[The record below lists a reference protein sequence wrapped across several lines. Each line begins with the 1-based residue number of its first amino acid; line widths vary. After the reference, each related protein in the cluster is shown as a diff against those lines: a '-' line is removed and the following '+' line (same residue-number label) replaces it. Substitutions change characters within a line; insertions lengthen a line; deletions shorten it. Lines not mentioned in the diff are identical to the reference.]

1 MKTVSVIGGGTG
13 SFHILSGLRDCY
25 VRVQSIVS
33 MMDSGGDS
41 GKLRDAFGVLPPGDL
56 RRCVVALSEESELL
70 RDLFAF
76 RFDEPPLQGR
86 NFGNLFIL
94 ALTKALGSEKQAVG
108 AITKILKIKGKVMPV
123 TWDHVHL
130 CAELA
135 NGDILRG
142 EASIDGRGDA
152 SLPDGVGEALAPI
165 QRAFLEPEATANPYA
180 LEAIARSDVIV
191 YAPGDVFTSTVPN
204 LLVKGVSTAIRE
216 SRAPLIYIVNLMTK
230 HGETDGWSA
239 SRHVQ
244 EIAQYGG
251 GKVPDAVLIHEGDE
265 PRRRLDK
272 YEAERASRVVVDVD
286 QLRDLGVTTVRFA
299 NIMSTSSFVRHDP
312 VRTAQALMQ
321 LFDELA
327 GSQSLIAAGATR
339 QSKSRSR

>member
-13 SFHILSGLRDCY
+13 SFHVLSGLRDCDVY
-25 VRVQSIVS
+25 VQSIVS

-41 GKLRDAFGVLPPGDL
+41 GELRDAFGVLPPGDL
-56 RRCVVALSEESELL
+56 RRCLVALSEESELL

-94 ALTKALGSEKQAVG
+94 ALTKALGSEKQAIG
-108 AITKILKIKGKVMPV
+108 AITKILKIRGRVLPV

-142 EASIDGRGDA
+142 EASIDGRGSA
-152 SLPDGVGEALAPI
+152 GLLDGVGEPLAPI

-180 LEAIARSDVIV
+180 LEVIARSDVIV
-191 YAPGDVFTSTVPN
+191 YAPGDIFTSTVPN

-216 SRAPLIYIVNLMTK
+216 SRAPLIYVVNLMTK

-239 SRHVQ
+239 SRHVK
-244 EIAQYGG
+244 ELAEYGG
-251 GKVPDAVLIHEGDE
+251 RVPDAVLIHEGDV
-265 PRRRLDK
+265 PRHLLDK
-272 YEAERASRVVVDVD
+272 YEAENASRVVVDVD
-286 QLRDLGVTTVRFA
+286 QLRDLGVTTIRFA
-299 NIMSTSSFVRHDP
+299 NIMSTTSFVRHDP
-312 VRTAQALMQ
+312 ERTAQALMQ
-321 LFDELA
+321 LFEELS
-327 GSQSLIAAGATR
+327 GRHEMLLSGR
-339 QSKSRSR
+339 